1 MKHTTDFNWKN
12 PDYTPTWKERRD
24 RLIKLNAAP
33 ELLPPLHEYYKTRPA
48 EFINDWG
55 CTIDPRNAEI
65 GLPATMPFLLF
76 PKQREFIEWMYE
88 RWCGR
93 EKGLVYKS
101 RDMGIS
107 WCCVAFGVWMWI
119 FHDGAVIGYGSRK
132 EEYVDELGDPKSL
145 FWKVREF
152 IKLLPPEFKPKDWS
166 APFMKVINGDNG
178 AVIVGEAGNSIGRG
192 NRTSIY
198 FVDESAH
205 LPNQEMVDAALSA
218 TTNCRIDVSTPLS
231 MGGLFER
238 KVAAGKIP
246 LFTFPW
252 QSDPRKDEAWYK
264 RQQEEL
270 DPVVLAQ
277 EVDLNPMASIANV
290 LLDGSKVAAAMSKD
304 LIPAEGSG
312 PWMIGVDAAHE
323 GNDATVIHSRRGRF
337 NAPQIVIKGATTGDQ
352 IAAAVEA
359 HCESLE
365 SYKGTIGQIVI
376 ELDGPGT
383 SVYDFLKLGKYKR
396 YVRGIHTGARQKDDR
411 NYNLRAKLWML
422 AKEYFEEGGVYMPYS
437 DDLKQQLS
445 SVLYSFKDGMYLIM
459 SKKDYKKTFK
469 RSPDNADAF
478 VLTFYPYRDK
488 MFTQE
493 SDPFRVSHASNSTW
507 MSY

>member
-1 MKHTTDFNWKN
+1 MGNTVDWKN
-12 PDYTPTWKERRD
+12 PDYVPVWSERRD
-24 RLIKLNAAP
+24 RLLKLRSRP
-33 ELLPPLHEYYKTRPA
+33 ELIQPLREYYKTRPI

-55 CTIDPRNAEI
+55 CTSDPRNAEV
-65 GLPATMPFLLF
+65 GLPVVVPFLLF
-76 PKQREFIEWMYE
+76 PKQEEFIGWLYE
-88 RWCGR
+88 RWRGR
-93 EKGLVYKS
+93 QKGLVYKS

-107 WCCVAFGVWMWI
+107 WCCVAFASWMWV
-119 FHDGAVIGYGSRK
+119 FYGNLFIGFGSRK
-132 EEYVDELGDPKSL
+132 AEYVDNLGDPKSL

-152 IKLLPPEFKPKDWS
+152 VNNLPLEFRPSTWDDKK
-166 APFMKVINGDNG
+166 M
-178 AVIVGEAGNSIGRG
+178 VIVNNDNNSVIAGEAGEKIGRG
-192 NRTSIY
+192 ARASIY

-205 LPNQEMVDAALSA
+205 LENQESVDAALSA

-238 KVAAGKIP
+238 KVAAGKLP

-290 LLDGSKVAAAMSKD
+290 LLDGAKVAAAMSSD
-304 LIPAEGSG
+304 LTPPEGTG

-337 NAPQIVIKGATTGDQ
+337 NMPQIVIKGATTGDQ
-352 IAAAVEA
+352 IAAAVEQ
-359 HCESLE
+359 HCDSLV
-365 SYKGTIGQIVI
+365 KMGGTIGQIVI

-383 SVYDFLKLGKYKR
+383 SVYDFLKLGKYR
-396 YVRGIHTGARQKDDR
+396 EYVRGIHTGARQKDDKH
-411 NYNLRAKLWML
+411 YNLRAKLWL
-422 AKEYFEEGGVYMPYS
+422 TAKEYFDEGGVYLSYS

-469 RSPDNADAF
+469 RSPDNADGF
-478 VLTFYPYRDK
+478 ILTFNPYRPK
-488 MFTQE
+488 IFTRE
-493 SDPFRVSHASNSTW
+493 SDPFRVARTNNSTW